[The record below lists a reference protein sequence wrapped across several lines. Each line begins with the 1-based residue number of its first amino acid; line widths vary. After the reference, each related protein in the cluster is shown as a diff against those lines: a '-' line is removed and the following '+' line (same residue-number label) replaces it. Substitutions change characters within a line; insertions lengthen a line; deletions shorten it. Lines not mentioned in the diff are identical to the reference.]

1 MTLLALNPLVSPDPG
16 LFIWSTVAF
25 LLLFFLLSKFAWK
38 PIVQALDERERSI
51 EDALS
56 KAEMAKAEMAK
67 LISENEDLLRE
78 ARLERDSILKEAKE
92 IKDQIINDAKD
103 VAKTEGVKLIEKAKE
118 EINNQKLTAMAEI
131 KNQVSNLSLDI
142 AEKILRKQFE
152 DQDKQQA
159 LINDLLKEVKFN

>member
-38 PIVQALDERERSI
+38 PIVKALDERERSI

-67 LISENEDLLRE
+67 LTSENEQLLKQ
-78 ARLERDSILKEAKE
+78 ARIERDEILKEAKE
-92 IKDQIINDAKD
+92 LKDQIVAE
-103 VAKTEGVKLIEKAKE
+103 AKTAAQTEGAKMLEKARI
-118 EINNQKLTAMAEI
+118 EINNQKIAAMAEV
-131 KNQVSNLSLDI
+131 KNQVAALSLEI
-142 AEKILRKQFE
+142 AEKVLRKQFE
-152 DQDKQQA
+152 DQTKQQT
-159 LINDLLKEVKFN
+159 LVNDLLKEVKLN

>member
-25 LLLFFLLSKFAWK
+25 LILFFLLSKFAWK
-38 PIVQALDERERSI
+38 PIVKALDERERSI

-67 LISENEDLLRE
+67 LISENEDLLKE

-103 VAKTEGVKLIEKAKE
+103 QAKTEGAKLIEKAKD
-118 EINNQKLTAMAEI
+118 EITNQKLAAMAEI
-131 KNQVSNLSLDI
+131 KNKVSSLSLAI
-142 AEKILRKQFE
+142 AEKVLRKQLE

-159 LINDLLKEVKFN
+159 LVNDLLKEVKLN